1 MLVGERMTSPV
12 LFVAP
17 DMPVQDALAQ
27 MRKERVSRYPVLK
40 KGKLVG
46 IVSEDDLLN
55 ASPSDATSLSV
66 WEINYLLSKI
76 TVERVMTKEV
86 ITVTEDTPLEEA
98 ARIMADQR
106 IGGIPVV
113 RGSDVVGMIT
123 QTDIFRVF
131 LEMLGGR
138 HPGFRVVVIV
148 KNEPG
153 LLHKL
158 TQAIDEVGG
167 NIIALTTYSGQDIVG
182 GEITMKVDQI
192 DEQALRKALQPF
204 VNEIKDF
211 REVKVGGS

>member
-12 LFVAP
+12 IFVAP
-17 DMPVQDALAQ
+17 DMPVQDALIQ
-27 MRKERVSRYPVLK
+27 MRKDKVSRYPVMK

-46 IVSEDDLLN
+46 IVSEDNLLN

-86 ITVTEDTPLEEA
+86 VTVTEDTPIEEA
-98 ARIMADQR
+98 ARLMADHR
-106 IGGIPVV
+106 IGGILVV
-113 RGSDVVGMIT
+113 RGKDVVGIIT
-123 QTDIFRVF
+123 QTDIFRIF
-131 LEMLGGR
+131 LNMLGGR
-138 HPGFRVVVIV
+138 QPGWRVVVMV

-167 NIIALTTYSGQDIVG
+167 NIIAITTYAGQDIVG
-182 GEITMKVDQI
+182 GEVTMKVDQI
-192 DEQALRKALQPF
+192 DEETLRKALLPL
-204 VNEIKDF
+204 VNEIKDI
-211 REVKVGGS
+211 REIKVG

>member
-1 MLVGERMTSPV
+1 MLVGERMTRPV

-17 DMPVQDALAQ
+17 DMPVQDALVQ
-27 MRKERVSRYPVLK
+27 MRKERVSRYPVMK
-40 KGKLVG
+40 KGVLVG
-46 IVSEDDLLN
+46 IVSEDDLIN
-55 ASPSDATSLSV
+55 ASPSEATSLSV

-98 ARIMADQR
+98 ARIMADER

-113 RGSDVVGMIT
+113 KGENVIGMIT

-138 HPGFRVVVIV
+138 LPGFRVVAMV

-153 LLHKL
+153 LLHKI

-167 NIIALTTYSGQDIVG
+167 NIIALTTYAGQDIVG
-182 GEITMKVDQI
+182 GEVTMKVDQI

-211 REVKVGGS
+211 REIKV

>member
-1 MLVGERMTSPV
+1 MLVGERMTRPV

-27 MRKERVSRYPVLK
+27 MRKERVSRYPVMK
-40 KGKLVG
+40 KGVLVG

-113 RGSDVVGMIT
+113 SGEDVIGMIT

-138 HPGFRVVVIV
+138 LPGFRVVVMV

-167 NIIALTTYSGQDIVG
+167 NIIALTTYAGQDIVG

-192 DEQALRKALQPF
+192 DEETLRKALLPF

-211 REVKVGGS
+211 REIKVG